1 MKIKLHMWDTK
12 CNYKRNESGTCSICR
27 TEEDTMEHIMVCQ
40 EGNNKYNLLD
50 ENEKDWEN
58 IVATYWNNK
67 ENMEKL
73 EQKVQKEKIYN
84 RTSKKYNKKVKWT
97 DTNTEKEMWNKHN
110 KNDKKGKSTEIRTK
124 ETVKENR
131 CSI

>member
-1 MKIKLHMWDTK
+1 
-12 CNYKRNESGTCSICR
+12 
-27 TEEDTMEHIMVCQ
+27 MVCQ

-58 IVATYWNNK
+58 ILATYWNNK

-97 DTNTEKEMWNKHN
+97 DTNTAKEMWNKHN